1 MSKVDQAS
9 VQHTNPDHNLRD
21 LGRDLSR
28 KEILALAENS
38 ACCPSLA
45 RLHELHRCIMAH
57 IHIIVDQDFDF
68 IIRYLIWLISD
79 LNNF

>member
-1 MSKVDQAS
+1 M
-9 VQHTNPDHNLRD
+9 QHTDPDHNLRD
-21 LGRDLSR
+21 LGRYLSR
-28 KEILALAENS
+28 KEVLALAQHS
-38 ACCPSLA
+38 PGRSSLA
-45 RLHELHRCIMAH
+45 RLHELRRCIMAH